1 MSMLCQCR
9 LSTDSRHPNTSPV
22 WSTAAMNAS
31 ITASHLA
38 GQAGETPAQR
48 EQRIAGVIRGT
59 DLSRL
64 AIPLWL
70 GHSDTDP
77 AVIRSGSRIPFA
89 LLSGQGRVDE
99 GGACRW
105 IPACC

>member
-1 MSMLCQCR
+1 MSMFCQCR

-48 EQRIAGVIRGT
+48 EQRIAAVIRGA
-59 DLSRL
+59 DVQPGSANSRR
-64 AIPLWL
+64 ASASATSMP
-70 GHSDTDP
+70 STP
-77 AVIRSGSRIPFA
+77 ADMMP
-89 LLSGQGRVDE
+89 
-99 GGACRW
+99 
-105 IPACC
+105 PA